1 MKNRIY
7 LSINKILINIQPLK
21 KYIIRYRKILIIGFL
36 FLIFN
41 NLIQICEPIII
52 NNGFNVLKKDYLQP
66 HLLMRAFEYLNINT
80 KYDILI
86 FFAFLYLLVNLIR
99 LPFIYFSRLLIMSV
113 SKRIECD
120 LRNGIFSHL
129 QKLSISYY
137 YRQKTG
143 DIMARL
149 SDDIK
154 CIDEFAQAGIALGN
168 YLVLAPIS
176 IVYLYIIGKELVL
189 YSLIPFVGVSI
200 SAYIFSKYVLK
211 HRRRVQKHFGL
222 LNSKVQENL
231 SGIRVIKAYVNE
243 ENEINNYQ
251 KINRENLR
259 KNMVLHKT
267 RGLGR
272 ASVGFLIGLSQ
283 LIFLGFGCSLI
294 ISGKITQGNF
304 AAFFYQLNHLIWPI
318 LVLSVSINLF
328 QEASA
333 RMERINEILLA
344 KPDIKDSKKI
354 NEDITTIKGEIELKN
369 LTFSLGKDKAILRNI
384 SIRFERGKSIGIIG
398 NIGSGKSTLINL
410 IVRLYNGPE
419 GTIFIDN
426 HPIRE
431 IPLKILRL
439 SIGYVPQEPF
449 LFSGSIRENICFGAP
464 GASQKALDRVST
476 IADIKKDID
485 EFPQGYET
493 LVGERG
499 VNLSG
504 GQKQRIAIARAVI
517 IQPKILLFDNALSQV
532 DVDTENEIL
541 KNLTREMKNCTV
553 IFVSNRITSIKDAD
567 LIVVLINGQIV
578 ETGTHIELLQLRG
591 FYSAFF
597 EREVMEEILETV

>member
-1 MKNRIY
+1 MKNLRV
-7 LSINKILINIQPLK
+7 SKINKALINIHPLK
-21 KYIIRYRKILIIGFL
+21 EYIVKYRKMLVFGL
-36 FLIFN
+36 LLLIFN
-41 NLIQICEPIII
+41 NLIQICEPVII
-52 NNGFNVLKKDYLQP
+52 NNGFNVLKRDYLQP
-66 HLLMRAFEYLNINT
+66 HLLMGAFEYLNIDT
-80 KYDILI
+80 RYDILI
-86 FFAFLYLLVNLIR
+86 FFAFLYFLVNLIR
-99 LPFIYFSRLLIMSV
+99 LPFIYFHRLLVMSA

-154 CIDEFAQAGIALGN
+154 CIDGFAQAGIALGN

-176 IVYLYIIGKELVL
+176 IIYLYVIGKELVF

-200 SAYIFSKYVLK
+200 SAYVFSKYVLK
-211 HRRRVQKHFGL
+211 HRRIVQKHFGL

-231 SGIRVIKAYVNE
+231 SGIRVVKAYVNE

-259 KNMVLHKT
+259 KNMILHRT
-267 RGLGR
+267 WGLGR

-283 LIFLGFGCSLI
+283 LIFLGFGCGLI
-294 ISGKITQGNF
+294 ISGKITPGNF
-304 AAFFYQLNHLIWPI
+304 AGFFYQLNHLTWPV
-318 LVLSVSINLF
+318 LVLGVSINLF
-328 QEASA
+328 QEALA

-344 KPDIKDSKKI
+344 KPDIKDSKEM
-354 NEDITTIKGEIELKN
+354 NEDITTIKGEVEFKN
-369 LTFSLGKDKAILRNI
+369 LTFSLGDKTILRNI
-384 SIRFERGKSIGIIG
+384 SMRFERGKSIGIIG

-410 IVRLYNGPE
+410 ILRLYNVPE

-431 IPLKILRL
+431 IPLKILRS

-464 GASQKALDRVST
+464 GASQKALDRAST

-499 VNLSG
+499 VNVSG

-517 IQPKILLFDNALSQV
+517 IQPKILLLDNALSQI
-532 DVDTENEIL
+532 DADTENEIL
-541 KNLTREMKNCTV
+541 KNLSREMKNCTV
-553 IFVSNRITSIKDAD
+553 IFVSNRMTSIKDAD

>member
-7 LSINKILINIQPLK
+7 LSINKTLTNIKPLK
-21 KYIIRYRKILIIGFL
+21 KYIVKYKKVLVFGL
-36 FLIFN
+36 LLLIFN

-66 HLLMRAFEYLNINT
+66 HLLMRVFEYFNINT

-99 LPFIYFSRLLIMSV
+99 LPFIYLSRLLIMSV

-154 CIDEFAQAGIALGN
+154 CIDGFAQAGIALGN

-176 IVYLYIIGKELVL
+176 IIYLYIIGKELVL

-200 SAYIFSKYVLK
+200 SAYIFSRYVLK

-231 SGIRVIKAYVNE
+231 SGIRVVKAYVNE

-251 KINRENLR
+251 KINRENL
-259 KNMVLHKT
+259 KANMVLHKT

-272 ASVGFLIGLSQ
+272 VSVGFLIGLSQ
-283 LIFLGFGCSLI
+283 LIFLGFGCSFI
-294 ISGKITQGNF
+294 ISGKITPGNF
-304 AAFFYQLNHLIWPI
+304 AAFFYQLNHLTWP
-318 LVLSVSINLF
+318 VLALGVSINLF

-431 IPLKILRL
+431 IPLKILRS

-449 LFSGSIRENICFGAP
+449 LFSGSIRENICFGVP
-464 GASQKALDRVST
+464 GASQKTLDRVST

-567 LIVVLINGQIV
+567 LIIVLINGQIV

-591 FYSAFF
+591 FYSSFF